1 MKVLQKSTRF
11 FRNEA
16 IGTDYIFDFDIK
28 VFVSLNGEIED
39 YSGCSFEKATKLIA
53 GNQYSY
59 LLHNLRKN
67 KI

>member
-16 IGTDYIFDFDIK
+16 IGTDYIFDFDIE

-53 GNQYSY
+53 LNQ
-59 LLHNLRKN
+59 
-67 KI
+67 

>member
-1 MKVLQKSTRF
+1 MSKITTTKKNIMKALQKSTRF

-16 IGTDYIFDFDIK
+16 IGTDFTFDFDIE

-53 GNQYSY
+53 LNQ
-59 LLHNLRKN
+59 
-67 KI
+67 